1 MLLPSA
7 SLASSA
13 PFPSHRQAAAGT
25 AALLSLLAALSLF
38 SVGKAMGPLL
48 GLPAALSASTLVI
61 HLVTA
66 ALLLAQGVA
75 GEACGPLRLGAAYLF
90 ATAII
95 LAQLAA
101 APGVFG
107 SEPLIGGPGTLAWL
121 WCAWHGGFALLV
133 IRYALAPLSPRAPRP
148 GVTVACVL
156 GLAVLV
162 TLAAT
167 ACLPWLPAV
176 TDRGSYAGM
185 VEIGAIPAV
194 VLANA
199 LALLLVAR
207 RLRDGNL
214 LDLWLC
220 VALLAATADTGLT
233 MLGGARYSLGW
244 YVGRVGGLLTGLLVL
259 LALLL
264 ELVTACRRAAEANA
278 LLTDLAECD
287 PMTGLANRR
296 RFDRLLALEWRR
308 AQREHQPLAL
318 LMVDVDHFKR
328 YNDRYGHPAGDLC
341 LKRLSVILSEAARR
355 PGDLAVRMGGEEFA
369 LLLPNTGMA
378 GAAAI
383 AAGLR
388 EALTQAAIPHADGV
402 CGQVTLS
409 LGAAVAR
416 PTYAEL
422 DPSTLVGAADQAL
435 YRAKLAGRDQVAT
448 DEARQ
453 IA

>member
-7 SLASSA
+7 SVA
-13 PFPSHRQAAAGT
+13 PSISFPGHKRAAAGT
-25 AALLSLLAALSLF
+25 AALLAVLALLPAGEVVVPPS
-38 SVGKAMGPLL
+38 
-48 GLPAALSASTLVI
+48 GLPLVLSASTLVI

-66 ALLLAQGVA
+66 ALLLAQGAA
-75 GEACGPLRLGAAYLF
+75 GEARGTLRLVGAAYLF
-90 ATAII
+90 AAALS

-101 APGVFG
+101 MPGVFG
-107 SEPLIGGPGTLAWL
+107 PGPLIGGPGTAAWL
-121 WCAWHGGFALLV
+121 WCAGHGGFALLV
-133 IRYALAPLSPRAPRP
+133 IRYALAPASPPRL
-148 GVTVACVL
+148 GTAVACVGSAAL
-156 GLAVLV
+156 LA

-167 ACLPWLPAV
+167 AGLPWLPTAV
-176 TDRGSYAGM
+176 D
-185 VEIGAIPAV
+185 AV
-194 VLANA
+194 
-199 LALLLVAR
+199 ALLLVAR
-207 RLRDGNL
+207 RLRDGSL

-220 VALLAATADTGLT
+220 VALLAATADAGLT
-233 MLGGARYSLGW
+233 MLGEAHYSLGW
-244 YVGRVGGLLTGLLVL
+244 YAGRVGGVLAGLLVL
-259 LALLL
+259 LALLV
-264 ELVTACRRAAEANA
+264 ELVATGRRAAEANA

-369 LLLPNTGMA
+369 LLLPNTGLA

-388 EALTQAAIPHADGV
+388 EALTLAAIPHADGV
-402 CGQVTLS
+402 GGQVTIS

-416 PTYAEL
+416 PHYAEL
-422 DPSTLVGAADQAL
+422 NPGTLVDAADQAL

-448 DEARQ
+448 DEMRQ
-453 IA
+453 AA

>member
-1 MLLPSA
+1 MLLSV
-7 SLASSA
+7 LAVL
-13 PFPSHRQAAAGT
+13 
-25 AALLSLLAALSLF
+25 ALLPAGN
-38 SVGKAMGPLL
+38 VVVPLL
-48 GLPAALSASTLVI
+48 GLPVALSASTLVI

-66 ALLLAQGVA
+66 ALLLVQGAA
-75 GEACGPLRLGAAYLF
+75 GESRGPLRLGAAYLF
-90 ATAII
+90 ATAMI

-101 APGVFG
+101 MPGVFG
-107 SEPLIGGPGTLAWL
+107 SGPLIGGPGTPAWL

-133 IRYALAPLSPRAPRP
+133 IRYVLAPASPRALRP
-148 GVTVACVL
+148 IATIACAL
-156 GLAVLV
+156 GAAMLA

-167 ACLPWLPAV
+167 AGLPWLPAV
-176 TDRGSYAGM
+176 TDRDSYAGL
-185 VEIGAIPAV
+185 VEIGAVPAV

-199 LALLLVAR
+199 VALLFVAR
-207 RLRDGNL
+207 RLRDGSL

-220 VALLAATADTGLT
+220 VALFAATADAGLT
-233 MLGGARYSLGW
+233 MLGEAPGTLGW
-244 YVGRVGGLLTGLLVL
+244 YAGQAGGLLAGLLVL
-259 LALLL
+259 LALLI
-264 ELVTACRRAAEANA
+264 ELVAACRRAGEANA

-287 PMTGLANRR
+287 PLTGLANRR

-318 LMVDVDHFKR
+318 VMVDVDHFKR

-355 PGDLAVRMGGEEFA
+355 PGDIAVRMGGEEFA
-369 LLLPNTGMA
+369 LLLPNTGRA

-388 EALTQAAIPHADGV
+388 EALTEAAIPHADGV

-416 PTYAEL
+416 PHYAEL
-422 DPSTLVGAADQAL
+422 NPGTLVDAADQAL
-435 YRAKLAGRDQVAT
+435 YRAKLAGRNQVAT
-448 DEARQ
+448 SEVRQ
-453 IA
+453 AA

>member
-13 PFPSHRQAAAGT
+13 HLAGHRRAAAGT
-25 AALLSLLAALSLF
+25 AVLLSASALLAL
-38 SVGKAMGPLL
+38 VPAGKAVLPPP
-48 GLPAALSASTLVI
+48 GLPTALSASALVI

-66 ALLLAQGVA
+66 ALLMLQGVA
-75 GEACGPLRLGAAYLF
+75 GGMRGPLRLGAAYLY
-90 ATAII
+90 ATAVV

-101 APGVFG
+101 TPGVFG
-107 SEPLIGGPGTLAWL
+107 SGPLIGGPGTPAWL
-121 WCAWHGGFALLV
+121 WCASHGGFALLV
-133 IRYALAPLSPRAPRP
+133 IRYALAPASSRPSRP
-148 GVTVACVL
+148 GVAAACTL
-156 GLAVLV
+156 GAALSA

-167 ACLPWLPAV
+167 AGLPWLPGIAV
-176 TDRGSYAGM
+176 
-185 VEIGAIPAV
+185 PAV
-194 VLANA
+194 ALADA
-199 LALLLVAR
+199 AALLLVTR

-220 VALLAATADTGLT
+220 VVLFAATADAGLT
-233 MLGGARYSLGW
+233 MLGEACYGLGW
-244 YVGRVGGLLTGLLVL
+244 CAGRVGNLLAGLVLL
-259 LALLL
+259 LALLA
-264 ELVTACRRAAEANA
+264 ELVAACLRAAKANA

-287 PMTGLANRR
+287 PLTGLANRR

-308 AQREHQPLAL
+308 AQRERQPLAL
-318 LMVDVDHFKR
+318 LMIDVDHFKR

-341 LKRLSVILSEAARR
+341 LKRLAVILSEAARR

-369 LLLPNTGMA
+369 LLLPNTGAA

-388 EALTQAAIPHADGV
+388 DALALAAIPHADGV

-416 PTYAEL
+416 PHYAEL
-422 DPSTLVGAADQAL
+422 NPGTLVDAADQVL
-435 YRAKLAGRDQVAT
+435 YRAKLAGRDQLAT
-448 DEARQ
+448 DEVRQ
-453 IA
+453 AA